1 MILKNAVIEAQAK
14 YFETAVTDAD
24 YMSAVMT
31 YYKENLYVMRMAI
44 PGVQNEL
51 AAITNRHKDSTDDEA
66 VVAWANEIKRFFA
79 KKKCIKNPA
88 FNPIEY
94 LAVNYI
100 AGNHGSEGWAK
111 L

>member
-1 MILKNAVIEAQAK
+1 MVLKTAVEEAQKK
-14 YFETAVTDAD
+14 YFQDAVTDAD
-24 YMSAVMT
+24 YMNAVMV
-31 YYKENLYVMRMAI
+31 YYKANLHVMRMAI

-51 AAITNRHKDSTDDEA
+51 SAITNRYKDHTDDEHIL
-66 VVAWANEIKRFFA
+66 AWANDIKRFFA
-79 KKKCIKNPA
+79 KKKCIKNTD

-100 AGNHGSEGWAK
+100 AGNHGSNGWAN

>member
-1 MILKNAVIEAQAK
+1 MILKQAVEKAQK
-14 YFETAVTDAD
+14 EYFGEAVTDAD
-24 YMSAVMT
+24 YMGAVMA
-31 YYKENLYVMRMAI
+31 YYKANLHVMRMAI

-51 AAITNRHKDSTDDEA
+51 GAITNRYKDATDDEH
-66 VVAWANEIKRFFA
+66 VLAWANDIKRFFA
-79 KKKCIKNPA
+79 KKKCIKNPN
-88 FNPIEY
+88 FNPVEY